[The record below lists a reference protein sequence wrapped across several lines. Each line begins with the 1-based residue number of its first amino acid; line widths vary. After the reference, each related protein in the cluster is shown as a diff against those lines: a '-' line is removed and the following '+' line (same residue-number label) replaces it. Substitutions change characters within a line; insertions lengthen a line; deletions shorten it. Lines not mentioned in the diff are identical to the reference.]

1 MKSEDGILRF
11 HSLLPGQ
18 EDATGSTI
26 TLRMGGAHMQ
36 TATNTAVSEVQPI
49 PPRGPDHCILLSGVA
64 WETYERLLADM
75 GDSHAARFAYDQG
88 VLEIMAPSY
97 EHEKV
102 KHNIAMLVELLAG
115 ELGIDIEGGGST
127 TFRRKDLIKG
137 FEPDECF
144 YIQHAEVVRGKK
156 RIDLTEDP
164 PPDLVIEIDITSP
177 SLSKFPIFAALG
189 IPEVWRYDGTKVS
202 IFILVGT
209 AYVERSDSVA
219 LAKVPST
226 VLSELLA
233 TSQQLKRTE
242 WLRQVRTWAQSRL

>member
-1 MKSEDGILRF
+1 
-11 HSLLPGQ
+11 
-18 EDATGSTI
+18 
-26 TLRMGGAHMQ
+26 MQ
-36 TATNTAVSEVQPI
+36 TAMNTALPEVQLT
-49 PPRGPDHCILLSGVA
+49 PPRGPDHCILLSGIG

-115 ELGIDIEGGGST
+115 EMEIDIEGGGST
-127 TFRRKDLIKG
+127 TFRRKDLTKG

-144 YIQHAEVVRGKK
+144 YIQHAELVRGKK
-156 RIDLTEDP
+156 QIDLIKDP

-177 SLSKFPIFAALG
+177 SLRKFPIFAALG

-202 IFILVGT
+202 IFTLAGN
-209 AYVERSDSVA
+209 AYVERSESVA
-219 LAKVPST
+219 LPKVTST

-233 TSQQLKRTE
+233 ASQQLKRTE
-242 WLRQVRTWAQSRL
+242 WRRQVRTWTRSCL

>member
-1 MKSEDGILRF
+1 
-11 HSLLPGQ
+11 
-18 EDATGSTI
+18 
-26 TLRMGGAHMQ
+26 MQ
-36 TATNTAVSEVQPI
+36 TAMNTALPEVHLT
-49 PPRGPDHCILLSGVA
+49 PPRGPDHCILLSGIG

-115 ELGIDIEGGGST
+115 EMEIDIEGGGST
-127 TFRRKDLIKG
+127 TFRRKDLTKG

-144 YIQHAEVVRGKK
+144 YIPHAELVRGKK
-156 RIDLTEDP
+156 QIDLAEDP

-189 IPEVWRYDGTKVS
+189 IPEVWRYNGTQVS
-202 IFILVGT
+202 IFTLAGT
-209 AYVERSDSVA
+209 AYVERPDSVA
-219 LAKVPST
+219 LPKVTST
-226 VLSELLA
+226 TLSELLG

-242 WLRQVRTWAQSRL
+242 WLRQVRTWARSCL